1 MLLYI
6 IFTITALALI
16 FNISKSQ
23 TSEIQIKKLVSA
35 KKSLQKL
42 WLALSAIL
50 YIYGIGKVSDR
61 LTSAN
66 IDQASTQSTF
76 LPFLLPLIDLI
87 IFTIYCWVLFN
98 ILRKIKM
105 KAVNQKITSIKNT
118 DQKTEQDLKVK
129 LIKLGFEKENG
140 FKLANKDMYEMS
152 HKQLEKYY
160 KIGLKT
166 LNKK

>member
-1 MLLYI
+1 
-6 IFTITALALI
+6 
-16 FNISKSQ
+16 
-23 TSEIQIKKLVSA
+23 
-35 KKSLQKL
+35 
-42 WLALSAIL
+42 
-50 YIYGIGKVSDR
+50 
-61 LTSAN
+61 
-66 IDQASTQSTF
+66 
-76 LPFLLPLIDLI
+76 
-87 IFTIYCWVLFN
+87 
-98 ILRKIKM
+98 M